1 MEYTTCTL
9 AQRPDLS
16 EQLQDV
22 EWQVWL
28 PFMQQSPVS
37 ARCWGRV
44 LSTFPEH
51 QTLFVDPDGKVI
63 AGGVTV
69 PVCWDGTLETLP
81 DGWDA
86 VLEQG
91 ITDHEAGRQPNAMS
105 ALEAVVTPEYQSRG
119 LSAEIIKA
127 MRRIAAEHGYHSL
140 IAPVRPTL
148 KSLYPLMNIET
159 YAHWKRPDALPFDPW
174 LRVHARLGAEIIALS
189 PRSMTIP
196 GSLEDWEQWTGL
208 SFPESGRYVVQGAL
222 QPIEIDLESGQGVYY
237 DPNVWMQHRLAK

>member
-9 AQRPDLS
+9 AERPDLRS
-16 EQLQDV
+16 QLKDV
-22 EWQVWL
+22 EEQAWL
-28 PFMQQSPVS
+28 PFMVQSPVS
-37 ARCWGRV
+37 ARCWGKV
-44 LSTFPEH
+44 LSAFPEH
-51 QTLFVDPDGKVI
+51 QTLFVSPEDKLI
-63 AGGVTV
+63 AGGVVV
-69 PVCWDGTLETLP
+69 PIAWDGRLQTLP
-81 DGWDA
+81 DGWDE

-91 ITDHEAGRQPNAMS
+91 VTDHEAGRRPNAMS
-105 ALEAVVTPEYQSRG
+105 ALEAVVAPEYQSRG
-119 LSAEIIKA
+119 LSTEIIKS

-148 KSLYPLMNIET
+148 KSLYPLMSIET
-159 YAHWKRPDALPFDPW
+159 YAHWKRPDGLPVDPW

-196 GSLEDWEQWTGL
+196 GSVEDWAQWTGL

-237 DPNVWMQHRLAK
+237 DPNVWMQHRLDN